1 MGDTKG
7 ATNSRIP
14 PSPESFST
22 TDVWTAVGHMEDR
35 ELQTIDHVNHPINGV
50 GGVVLSRR
58 LLSVV

>member
-1 MGDTKG
+1 MKRIS
-7 ATNSRIP
+7 SR
-14 PSPESFST
+14 
-22 TDVWTAVGHMEDR
+22 DLEDR